1 MTIAP
6 QANLFFR
13 QFAKIVRPIEPV
25 ISVPLRRTLASAE
38 IVMTV
43 EMPFAD
49 VTGVIAG
56 ILKVAPHSGDVF
68 AWRDVVG
75 PRAGLVS
82 VDTGK

>member
-1 MTIAP
+1 
-6 QANLFFR
+6 
-13 QFAKIVRPIEPV
+13 
-25 ISVPLRRTLASAE
+25 
-38 IVMTV
+38 MTV

>member
-1 MTIAP
+1 
-6 QANLFFR
+6 
-13 QFAKIVRPIEPV
+13 
-25 ISVPLRRTLASAE
+25 
-38 IVMTV
+38 MTV

-49 VTGVIAG
+49 VKVIAG

-82 VDTGK
+82 VDTGE